1 MNELLTTQ
9 SLEGTPLTISATSMP
24 SLDGMGTGAI
34 RSSVFE
40 INNSSSNVNFIAHV
54 WACCSDLLLAEEAY
68 GPKGRQGKGSED
80 PLLIKLS
87 SSAGILHLQCN
98 RRYSSLN
105 STRREDLSKS
115 AFFVATSL
123 RAASTQC
130 LSSGS
135 YCPCT
140 LQDNITQVVK
150 PKQVS
155 VIDADPCNEVRS
167 RGVSLTNRIRHIMS
181 QPSSRLNAQ

>member
-68 GPKGRQGKGSED
+68 GPKGRQFDSSESNRLV
-80 PLLIKLS
+80 PECILS
-87 SSAGILHLQCN
+87 SKPN
-98 RRYSSLN
+98 P
-105 STRREDLSKS
+105 
-115 AFFVATSL
+115 
-123 RAASTQC
+123 C
-130 LSSGS
+130 LVIK
-135 YCPCT
+135 T
-140 LQDNITQVVK
+140 
-150 PKQVS
+150 KQVS
-155 VIDADPCNEVRS
+155 AIEADHKNEVRC
-167 RGVSLTNRIRHIMS
+167 
-181 QPSSRLNAQ
+181 

>member
-105 STRREDLSKS
+105 SSSFEDLSKS
-115 AFFVATSL
+115 AFCVATGLQALPVGSL
-123 RAASTQC
+123 LGKFKPR
-130 LSSGS
+130 
-135 YCPCT
+135 T
-140 LQDNITQVVK
+140 LPVLNHPNVK
-150 PKQVS
+150 SKQVS
-155 VIDADPCNEVRS
+155 AIDADLKNEVRC
-167 RGVSLTNRIRHIMS
+167 
-181 QPSSRLNAQ
+181 

>member
-68 GPKGRQGKGSED
+68 GPKGRQGSFLFENSFGNAQGGSTEN
-80 PLLIKLS
+80 PI
-87 SSAGILHLQCN
+87 IC
-98 RRYSSLN
+98 
-105 STRREDLSKS
+105 
-115 AFFVATSL
+115 FFRVGSDYVAL
-123 RAASTQC
+123 
-130 LSSGS
+130 
-135 YCPCT
+135 
-140 LQDNITQVVK
+140 VK

-155 VIDADPCNEVRS
+155 VIDADPSNEV
-167 RGVSLTNRIRHIMS
+167 GC
-181 QPSSRLNAQ
+181 

>member
-68 GPKGRQGKGSED
+68 GPKGRQGKCSED

-123 RAASTQC
+123 RAASTQ
-130 LSSGS
+130 SWTREISV
-135 YCPCT
+135 CT
-140 LQDNITQVVK
+140 LHPDIPPVVVK
-150 PKQVS
+150 HKQVS
-155 VIDADPCNEVRS
+155 VIDADPCNEVR
-167 RGVSLTNRIRHIMS
+167 
-181 QPSSRLNAQ
+181 

>member
-24 SLDGMGTGAI
+24 SLGGMGTGAI

-123 RAASTQC
+123 RRITQGWTREI
-130 LSSGS
+130 SV
-135 YCPCT
+135 CT
-140 LQDNITQVVK
+140 LHPDIPPVVK

>member
-68 GPKGRQGKGSED
+68 GPKGRQIGFSNPNHHPEEGTIRKENYQAIGCPHARVTSC
-80 PLLIKLS
+80 LNLS
-87 SSAGILHLQCN
+87 S
-98 RRYSSLN
+98 
-105 STRREDLSKS
+105 
-115 AFFVATSL
+115 
-123 RAASTQC
+123 
-130 LSSGS
+130 
-135 YCPCT
+135 
-140 LQDNITQVVK
+140 K

-155 VIDADPCNEVRS
+155 VIDADPCSEVR
-167 RGVSLTNRIRHIMS
+167 
-181 QPSSRLNAQ
+181 

>member
-68 GPKGRQGKGSED
+68 GPKGRQIGFSNPNHCPEEGTIRKENYQAIGC
-80 PLLIKLS
+80 PH
-87 SSAGILHLQCN
+87 A
-98 RRYSSLN
+98 RVTSSL
-105 STRREDLSKS
+105 D
-115 AFFVATSL
+115 F
-123 RAASTQC
+123 
-130 LSSGS
+130 SS
-135 YCPCT
+135 
-140 LQDNITQVVK
+140 K

-155 VIDADPCNEVRS
+155 VIDADPCSEVR
-167 RGVSLTNRIRHIMS
+167 
-181 QPSSRLNAQ
+181 

>member
-105 STRREDLSKS
+105 STRLEDLSKS
-115 AFFVATSL
+115 AFFVATVWSWSL
-123 RAASTQC
+123 LVHALC
-130 LSSGS
+130 LDKRDRR
-135 YCPCT
+135 
-140 LQDNITQVVK
+140 LK

-181 QPSSRLNAQ
+181 QPSSRLNTQ

>member
-24 SLDGMGTGAI
+24 SLGGMGTGAI

-123 RAASTQC
+123 RREISV
-130 LSSGS
+130 
-135 YCPCT
+135 CT
-140 LQDNITQVVK
+140 SHPDIPPVVK

>member
-68 GPKGRQGKGSED
+68 GPKGRQFGFSNPNFRTEIGSTN
-80 PLLIKLS
+80 K
-87 SSAGILHLQCN
+87 
-98 RRYSSLN
+98 SLN
-105 STRREDLSKS
+105 KDISLPTLSLI
-115 AFFVATSL
+115 TSYKL
-123 RAASTQC
+123 
-130 LSSGS
+130 
-135 YCPCT
+135 
-140 LQDNITQVVK
+140 NEK

-155 VIDADPCNEVRS
+155 VIDADPCSEVR
-167 RGVSLTNRIRHIMS
+167 
-181 QPSSRLNAQ
+181 

>member
-68 GPKGRQGKGSED
+68 GPKGRQGSFLFENSFGYAKRRSSEK
-80 PLLIKLS
+80 PI
-87 SSAGILHLQCN
+87 IC
-98 RRYSSLN
+98 
-105 STRREDLSKS
+105 
-115 AFFVATSL
+115 FFRIWSDVVAL
-123 RAASTQC
+123 
-130 LSSGS
+130 
-135 YCPCT
+135 
-140 LQDNITQVVK
+140 VK

-155 VIDADPCNEVRS
+155 VIDADPCDEV
-167 RGVSLTNRIRHIMS
+167 GC
-181 QPSSRLNAQ
+181 

>member
-68 GPKGRQGKGSED
+68 GPKGRQGSFLFENSFGNAKRGSSEK
-80 PLLIKLS
+80 PI
-87 SSAGILHLQCN
+87 IC
-98 RRYSSLN
+98 
-105 STRREDLSKS
+105 
-115 AFFVATSL
+115 FFRIWSDVVAL
-123 RAASTQC
+123 
-130 LSSGS
+130 
-135 YCPCT
+135 
-140 LQDNITQVVK
+140 VK

-155 VIDADPCNEVRS
+155 VIDADPCNEV
-167 RGVSLTNRIRHIMS
+167 GC
-181 QPSSRLNAQ
+181 

>member
-68 GPKGRQGKGSED
+68 GPKGRQ
-80 PLLIKLS
+80 
-87 SSAGILHLQCN
+87 
-98 RRYSSLN
+98 
-105 STRREDLSKS
+105 
-115 AFFVATSL
+115 
-123 RAASTQC
+123 
-130 LSSGS
+130 
-135 YCPCT
+135 
-140 LQDNITQVVK
+140 
-150 PKQVS
+150 
-155 VIDADPCNEVRS
+155 
-167 RGVSLTNRIRHIMS
+167 
-181 QPSSRLNAQ
+181 